1 MARKYVLDQMKKEQ
15 YNLLVKNGI
24 GWNVNYAPGTFDRP
38 LDDPNKKFKSPKAQK
53 LYEAIMSKVITN
65 VTVEG
70 GKRGGKDVY
79 ALYGYANYL
88 MVCPDSL
95 HLVTGNTKSH
105 AINTVL
111 KADGFGLEYL
121 LPHGEQVE
129 EDDRDIFRFIDFYGR
144 LKKVYFFPGAE
155 INDREKFR
163 GMSFGSH
170 YANEAIQQHYNT
182 INEGFQRTSAAK
194 WAKIIHTQ
202 NPLAGQFTYYTDYEQ
217 PLIATK
223 TEIENDIRPLQ
234 DKFKPIYKMQLPK
247 IKAIIEEKVE
257 LLKKKYIQQ
266 FNFKGFDEVE
276 ANETIYKD
284 YFSNKRLL
292 ELTLLK
298 EFNQKFH
305 LAEILFE
312 EYYDNPNEVRNGLYY
327 RYFHFTNRDNLAMTD
342 EDRKRIDDSHDKTS
356 LEYRRDILGI
366 RASSD
371 NAIFDTIT
379 DDNLIDG
386 PMKTDLPYHT
396 RYLGVDFG
404 MKNAFVIIDSNV
416 DTERTWELTA
426 WNEYRFDGREQ
437 KDILPTTE
445 FYVKKIIEILETR
458 YNGKYNCVIV
468 DPSATPLINEMAKNN
483 IRFKKAINDV
493 SVKRPHGV
501 FNSRF
506 KFKNDKSV
514 DSSLTGIWLV
524 RDGFSKNK
532 IKIHKKNCAKGLNEC
547 YSYSLDV
554 KELAKGKEVPIKVAD
569 HFPDALRYIVNTVIK
584 NSKRWG

>member
-1 MARKYVLDQMKKEQ
+1 MAKKYVLDQMKKEQ
-15 YNLLVKNGI
+15 YDLLVKNGI
-24 GWNVNYAPGTFDRP
+24 GWNINYAPNTFDRP
-38 LDDPNKKFKSPKAQK
+38 LDDKNKKFKSPKAQK
-53 LYEAIMSKVITN
+53 LYEAIMSKVIVNITA
-65 VTVEG
+65 EG

-79 ALYGYANYL
+79 SLYSYANYL

-95 HLVTGNTKSH
+95 HLATGNTKSH
-105 AINTVL
+105 AINTIL

-121 LPHGEQVE
+121 LPHGEQAQ

-163 GMSFGSH
+163 GMPFGSH

-182 INEGFQRTSAAK
+182 INEGFQRTGAAK
-194 WAKIIHTQ
+194 WPKIIHTQ

-217 PLIATK
+217 PLIAK
-223 TEIENDIRPLQ
+223 SGQIQDEILPL
-234 DKFKPIYKMQLPK
+234 KEKYKNAYSMNLPK
-247 IKAIIEEKVE
+247 IKQIIDEKTE
-257 LLKKKYIQQ
+257 LLKKKYVEK
-266 FNFKGFDEVE
+266 FNFRDFSQVE
-276 ANETIYKD
+276 ENETIYKD
-284 YFSNKRLL
+284 FFANKRDL
-292 ELTLLK
+292 ELKILK

-327 RYFHFTNRDNLAMTD
+327 RYFHFTNKDNLAMSD

-386 PMKTDLPYHT
+386 VIKNDLPYHT

-416 DTERTWELTA
+416 NTEEDYELTA

-437 KDILPTTE
+437 KNILPTTE
-445 FYVKKIIEILETR
+445 YYVDRIIEMLESR
-458 YNGKYNCVIV
+458 YSGKYNCIIV
-468 DPSATPLINEMAKNN
+468 DPSATPLINEMAKRNL
-483 IRFKKAINDV
+483 RYKKAINDV
-493 SVKRPHGV
+493 TTRRPHGV
-501 FNSRF
+501 FNSKF
-506 KFKNDKSV
+506 KFTADKKV
-514 DSSLTGIWLV
+514 DNSLTGIWLV

-547 YSYSLDV
+547 YSYSLDI
-554 KELAKGKEVPIKVAD
+554 KELAKGKEVPVKVAD

-584 NSKRWG
+584 NSKKWG